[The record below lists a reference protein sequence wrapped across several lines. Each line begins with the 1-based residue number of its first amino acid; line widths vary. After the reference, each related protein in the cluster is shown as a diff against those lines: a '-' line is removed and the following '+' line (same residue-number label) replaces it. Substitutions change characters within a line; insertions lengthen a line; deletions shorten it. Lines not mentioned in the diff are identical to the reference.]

1 MKKRYIELSRALF
14 FPAIVAAFIFAGFAA
29 ILTPAKVSII
39 VDGKKVE
46 TTTKKLLV
54 RDVLK
59 ENKIRV
65 SKHDYIYPSL
75 DSCIGDFSGKIVV
88 KKAKR
93 VILVKRGF
101 REEHFTFA
109 SDADSLLKELRVPEK
124 SACLAF
130 ASDKLSSSSVV
141 TFEKVKSITQD
152 SLVYFD
158 ERGRVVS
165 KNVRAGVKL
174 VRIRK
179 IYRGDTLL
187 ATNVV
192 QEKVLKKPLV
202 AKSSVVVARGKRRV
216 VSRGSSREN
225 LSATKEFYMLST
237 AYAPGAGAGYITAT
251 GRRAG
256 YGIVAVDPRVIPL
269 GTRLYI
275 PGYGYAIAADT
286 GSAIKGFRI
295 DLCFNTREQAV
306 KWGRRR
312 VKVYIVD

>member
-14 FPAIVAAFIFAGFAA
+14 FPAIVAAIIFAGSVA
-29 ILTPAKVSII
+29 ILTPVKVSII

-93 VILVKRGF
+93 VLLVKRGF

-109 SDADSLLKELRVPEK
+109 TDEDSLLEELRVPEK
-124 SACLAF
+124 SAYLAF
-130 ASDKLSSSSVV
+130 APDNLSSSSVV
-141 TFEKVKSITQD
+141 TFEKVKSITQN

-187 ATNVV
+187 AANVV

-202 AKSSVVVARGKRRV
+202 TKSSVVVVRGKRRV
-216 VSRGSSREN
+216 ASRGSSREN

-286 GSAIKGFRI
+286 GSAIKGLRI